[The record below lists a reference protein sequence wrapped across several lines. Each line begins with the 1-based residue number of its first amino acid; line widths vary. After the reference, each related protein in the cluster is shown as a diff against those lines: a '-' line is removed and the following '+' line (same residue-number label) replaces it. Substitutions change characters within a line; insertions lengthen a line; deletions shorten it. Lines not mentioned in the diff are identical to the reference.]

1 MRRAL
6 LRGSQALLVAGVLA
20 VGHAGHVAG
29 AELSRAQA
37 IRQLSSGKPDAR
49 RSAVERLGAIGRMAD
64 SRTLAALLLDPDE
77 NTRQA
82 AELSLWRI
90 WGRSGDARVEAVFRR
105 GLAQMNSSAA
115 ESAIATF
122 SEVIRMK
129 PDFAEGWNKRATVL
143 FFTGRYKE
151 SMADCDEVLK
161 RNPHHFGALSG
172 YGQIYAR
179 LENYEK
185 ALEYFERALA
195 INPNMTGV
203 AQNIVG
209 LRRLL
214 AEKKERAI

>member
-1 MRRAL
+1 MVRAI
-6 LRGSQALLVAGVLA
+6 SALLVAGVLA

-29 AELSRAQA
+29 ADLSRAQA

-64 SRTLAALLLDPDE
+64 SQTLAGLLGDPDE
-77 NTRQA
+77 YTRQA
-82 AELSLWRI
+82 AEASLWRI
-90 WGRSGDARVEAVFRR
+90 WARSGDARVDAVFQL

-122 SEVIRMK
+122 GEVIRMK

-143 FFTGRYKE
+143 FFMGRYKE

-172 YGQIYAR
+172 VGQIYAR

-203 AQNIVG
+203 AQNIMG